1 MIAAVIMILMVAFHA
16 LVLAGVVPHDYVWG
30 GNIQSESQMWVME
43 STSLLL
49 NLIMA
54 FVMIVR
60 YRQITRNRK
69 NAFVAVLIWL
79 MVVLFGLNTVGNIL
93 AEEWLEK
100 LIFTPITLVLVILC
114 LRAALWK
121 HHAEDKTKEPA

>member
-1 MIAAVIMILMVAFHA
+1 
-16 LVLAGVVPHDYVWG
+16 
-30 GNIQSESQMWVME
+30 ME

-114 LRAALWK
+114 LRSALWK